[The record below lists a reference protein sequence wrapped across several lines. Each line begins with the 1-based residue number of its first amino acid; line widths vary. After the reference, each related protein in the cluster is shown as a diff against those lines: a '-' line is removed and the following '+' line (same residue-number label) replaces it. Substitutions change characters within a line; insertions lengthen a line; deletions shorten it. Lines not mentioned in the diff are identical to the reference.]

1 MAKIEKASDDVKLL
15 FEEVR
20 EETTIPQWV
29 EFEVLSNNK
38 QKDLYKIVKLNE
50 IVETLTEGLNFA
62 VVFNEEIL
70 DQLPEDMKK
79 TAIAECLAGVCVD
92 ENDKVT
98 LEKPNFSTY
107 RGILEKYGH
116 DPIIV
121 LHESIKSL
129 FDKRKQEE
137 DEAKSQKKAK
147 KGKKTVEV

>member
-29 EFEVLSNNK
+29 EFEVLSSNK
-38 QKDLYKIVKLNE
+38 QKDLYKIVKLND
-50 IVETLTEGLNFA
+50 IVETITEGLNFA

-70 DQLPEDMKK
+70 DQLPENMKK
-79 TAIAECLAGVCVD
+79 MAIAECLAGVCVD
-92 ENDKVT
+92 ENDKVS

-129 FDKRKQEE
+129 YDKRKQEA
-137 DEAKSQKKAK
+137 DEAKAQK
-147 KGKKTVEV
+147 KGKRGKKTAEV